1 MCVSLNCINVSE
13 YDYNKNMVVLLETTG
28 HFIRS
33 ISNKVYQLSVYQ
45 PSQAQCLL
53 GIILTLNVADSIYRE
68 YTVSKNGI
76 YMQAQFHVI
85 YDYQMPYSS
94 YWHFFFFFYM
104 KYTFYFTLQEFFKRG
119 VFDHALYCYF
129 YIWKEFV
136 IVTIF

>member
-94 YWHFFFFFYM
+94 YWHFFFFF
-104 KYTFYFTLQEFFKRG
+104 TWSTLFILHYRSS
-119 VFDHALYCYF
+119 L
-129 YIWKEFV
+129 KEV
-136 IVTIF
+136 SLIMHSIAIFIFERSL

>member
-94 YWHFFFFFYM
+94 YWLFFFFF
-104 KYTFYFTLQEFFKRG
+104 TWSTLFILHYRSS
-119 VFDHALYCYF
+119 L
-129 YIWKEFV
+129 KEV
-136 IVTIF
+136 SLIMHSIAIFIFERSL